1 MTNIEKAALWFE
13 ANGYEVS
20 ADDTTLYISVWNLS
34 LEDSIDVQVSTAEVE
49 FRADLWD
56 SENNQKEK

>member
-1 MTNIEKAALWFE
+1 MNNLEKASLWFE

-34 LEDSIDVQVSTAEVE
+34 LEDSIDVQVSTAEIDY
-49 FRADLWD
+49 RANLWQD
-56 SENNQKEK
+56 ENNQK